1 MHCVDIMIAFGC
13 YHPQCHKM
21 ASLPQRRAW
30 DNLELPI
37 GWAELLGSTLPA
49 ASVATAS
56 HAVPM
61 RLSGHDAVA
70 LPIAPFGHVASQA
83 FASVAVPVQR
93 VVSASATVPPRFF
106 CSRLPLRGDTP
117 LG

>member
-1 MHCVDIMIAFGC
+1 
-13 YHPQCHKM
+13 M
-21 ASLPQRRAW
+21 ASLPLRRAW

-49 ASVATAS
+49 ASVAIAS

-61 RLSGHDAVA
+61 RLSGHDAAA

-93 VVSASATVPPRFF
+93 AVSASATVPSRFF
-106 CSRLPLRGDTP
+106 CSRQTLRGDTP